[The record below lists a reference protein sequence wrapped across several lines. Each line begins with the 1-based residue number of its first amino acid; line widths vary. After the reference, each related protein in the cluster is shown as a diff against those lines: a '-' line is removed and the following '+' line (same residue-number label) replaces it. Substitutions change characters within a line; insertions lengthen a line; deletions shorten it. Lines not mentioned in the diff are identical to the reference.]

1 MVMSNRILSRNYLES
16 MVSADLVALADEY
29 GIDVPENLNRRFII
43 AELLETAMEMDE
55 ENESNIVLVKSADL
69 PQAELPKSYNETA
82 VTAILRNP
90 VWLYIYWDISDNDLD
105 VISSTSGCR
114 PALNI
119 VIFDSE
125 HQLVAGDSS
134 RGGVTHECNSSGERQ
149 APSADSFIM
158 PIAIDDREQYVLL
171 PAGKAAACVELVLN
185 MRNGKRQVLAVS
197 SVIPLPWSSLD
208 FSSVVTKKSIPPM
221 LSLSG
226 FHEIIREQY
235 QQHRHSFS
243 QPEK

>member
-43 AELLETAMEMDE
+43 AELLETAAEMDE
-55 ENESNIVLVKSADL
+55 ENESDMVLVESAEL

-105 VISSTSGCR
+105 FIGSTQGCR

-119 VIFDSE
+119 VIFDTGEQARDPQRLSP
-125 HQLVAGDSS
+125 SS
-134 RGGVTHECNSSGERQ
+134 
-149 APSADSFIM
+149 DSFVM
-158 PIAIDDREQYVLL
+158 PIAIDDREQYVLV
-171 PAGKAAACVELVLN
+171 PAGKAAARVELVLD

-197 SVIPLPWSSLD
+197 SIIPLPWSSID

>member
-1 MVMSNRILSRNYLES
+1 MSNRILSRNYLES

-43 AELLETAMEMDE
+43 AELLETAAELDD
-55 ENESNIVLVKSADL
+55 ENENTMVLVESAEL
-69 PQAELPKSYNETA
+69 PQAELPKSYNETS

-90 VWLYIYWDISDNDLD
+90 VWLYIYWDISEKDLD
-105 VISSTSGCR
+105 FIHSTPGCQ

-125 HQLVAGDSS
+125 NKRVPED
-134 RGGVTHECNSSGERQ
+134 C
-149 APSADSFIM
+149 FIM
-158 PIAIDDREQYVLL
+158 PVALDEREQYVLL
-171 PAGKAAACVELVLN
+171 PVGKANVCVELALD
-185 MRNGKRQVLAVS
+185 MRDGKRQVFAS
-197 SVIPLPWSSLD
+197 SSIIPLPWSSFD

-235 QQHRHSFS
+235 RQHRHSFS
-243 QPEK
+243 QPEQK

>member
-1 MVMSNRILSRNYLES
+1 MSNRILSRNYLES

-43 AELLETAMEMDE
+43 AELLETAAEMDDE
-55 ENESNIVLVKSADL
+55 TKSNIVFVEPQEL
-69 PQAELPKSYNETA
+69 PQDELPKSYKETA

-105 VISSTSGCR
+105 IINSTSGYR
-114 PALNI
+114 LMLNI

-125 HQLVAGDSS
+125 NKPAV
-134 RGGVTHECNSSGERQ
+134 R
-149 APSADSFIM
+149 DSFIM
-158 PIAIDDREQYVLL
+158 PAALDNREQYVLL
-171 PAGKAAACVELVLN
+171 PAGKAAARVELVLD
-185 MRNGKRQVLAVS
+185 MRERKRQVLAVS
-197 SVIPLPWSSLD
+197 SVIPLPWSSID
-208 FSSVVTKKSIPPM
+208 FASAVTKKNIPPM

-226 FHEIIREQY
+226 FHEIVREQY

-243 QPEK
+243 